1 MSDAGPP
8 QGAKAPPGGS
18 EEHEVTNVGANTI

>member
-8 QGAKAPPGGS
+8 QGTKAPPGGS
-18 EEHEVTNVGANTI
+18 VLREAKSMGAKS

>member
-8 QGAKAPPGGS
+8 QGTKAPSGGN
-18 EEHEVTNVGANTI
+18 EYTTVTSVGVHI